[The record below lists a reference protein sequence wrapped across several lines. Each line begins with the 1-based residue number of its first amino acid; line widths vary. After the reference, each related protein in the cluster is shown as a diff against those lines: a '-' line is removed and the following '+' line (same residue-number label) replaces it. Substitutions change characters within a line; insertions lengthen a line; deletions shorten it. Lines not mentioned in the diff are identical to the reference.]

1 MDFTYS
7 QEQKDYRN
15 EIINFARENLN
26 DEEYLE
32 KYNENMWKKV
42 SEFGILSLNIGEE
55 YGGLGENYQTAA
67 YVYESLGYACKNNGL
82 IFVINNHIWVSQNII
97 YLYGSKTLKDKYIPQ
112 MITGEKIGAIA
123 ITEPN
128 AGSDA
133 FSMVTTA
140 KKDGDDYILN
150 GSKMFI
156 SNGPIADIFV
166 VFAVTNEDAKKI
178 TAFVVEKSFDGVK
191 TGPDIEKMG
200 LNACPTCE
208 LILDN
213 VRVQKENILGKL
225 DFGSY
230 ILTQAVEWERCFE
243 FAPHVGAMQRIMEEC
258 LEQVKTRKQF
268 GKPIG
273 DYQAISHKISEMKIA
288 IEMAKLM
295 LYKIAW
301 LKDQKRSA
309 YTEVSIFKIFVS
321 ENYIKS
327 CRDAMQIF
335 GAYGYTKEYGIE
347 RELRDALAC
356 SIYSG
361 TNEIQKNTI
370 FEMIKM
376 AK

>member
-67 YVYESLGYACKNNGL
+67 FVYESLGYACKNNGL

-213 VRVQKENILGKL
+213 VRVQKENILGK
-225 DFGSY
+225 D
-230 ILTQAVEWERCFE
+230 
-243 FAPHVGAMQRIMEEC
+243 
-258 LEQVKTRKQF
+258 RK
-268 GKPIG
+268 
-273 DYQAISHKISEMKIA
+273 S
-288 IEMAKLM
+288 
-295 LYKIAW
+295 
-301 LKDQKRSA
+301 
-309 YTEVSIFKIFVS
+309 VV
-321 ENYIKS
+321 
-327 CRDAMQIF
+327 
-335 GAYGYTKEYGIE
+335 
-347 RELRDALAC
+347 
-356 SIYSG
+356 
-361 TNEIQKNTI
+361 
-370 FEMIKM
+370 
-376 AK
+376 